1 MSPFATYITGFIVLI
16 IGLCFAAYLLNV
28 PQMWI
33 VAGAIV
39 MIGIAIIMATTRTKS
54 KEPPP
59 PPPSAGPRGPAG
71 Y

>member
-16 IGLCFAAYLLNV
+16 IGLSFAAYLLNV

-59 PPPSAGPRGPAG
+59 PPPPSSRGPTG

>member
-1 MSPFATYITGFIVLI
+1 MTPFATYITGFIVLI
-16 IGLCFAAYLLNV
+16 AGLCFAAYLLNV

-33 VAGAIV
+33 AAGAIV
-39 MIGIAIIMATTRTKS
+39 MIGVAIIMATTRTKS

-59 PPPSAGPRGPAG
+59 PPPSTRGPGG

>member
-16 IGLCFAAYLLNV
+16 LGLAFAAYLLNV

-33 VAGAIV
+33 AAGVIV
-39 MIGIAIIMATTRTKS
+39 MIGVAIIMATTRTKS

-59 PPPSAGPRGPAG
+59 PPPSSGPRGPTG